1 MFSFPPINNIKDL
14 KQKISHLSLRS
25 PLDLVT
31 TDWHLQQP
39 MKEETDKKNYIEE
52 CDVTVETQDKEFGLT
67 FFDGSSPPR
76 IKEID
81 ILSCFVGIL
90 LVGDEILQINKRD
103 IKSPQDIDETTQSP
117 MTGLRNFQVRFR
129 RDNFYRLLVLKITKI
144 RRKPH
149 RFAIL
154 LQARWRQDMSLG
166 LIVTDKRENV
176 VVCDVKASSL
186 ALNHFYPG
194 DIITNVNGEKATSM
208 AEAKKVA
215 IRRSIAMQNTVTLRI
230 VRDIPPL
237 KRITDMAEDARSIL
251 LRNAGF
257 WRRDCMLKSIEE
269 KGEVKPQRVHFVP
282 KIESV
287 PFPVDETGKEL
298 IATPSRA
305 GGSIVENSSEDE
317 DEIEGEREIIFHE
330 DEDDEDI

>member
-1 MFSFPPINNIKDL
+1 MEKEKFIETEEMFSFPPINNIKDL

-25 PLDLVT
+25 PLALVT
-31 TDWHLQQP
+31 TDWHLRQP
-39 MKEETDKKNYIEE
+39 MSEEETDSKNYIEE
-52 CDVTVETQDKEFGLT
+52 RDVTVETQDKEFGLT

-117 MTGLRNFQVRFR
+117 MTGLRNFQ
-129 RDNFYRLLVLKITKI
+129 ITKI

-154 LQARWRQDMSLG
+154 LQARWRQDISLG

-186 ALNHFYPG
+186 AVNHFYPG
-194 DIITNVNGEKATSM
+194 DIITNVNGEKATKM
-208 AEAKKVA
+208 ADAKKA
-215 IRRSIAMQNTVTLRI
+215 IRTSIAMQNTVTLRI

-257 WRRDCMLKSIEE
+257 WRRECMLKSIEE
-269 KGEVKPQRVHFVP
+269 KGEVKPQRVYFVP

>member
-25 PLDLVT
+25 PLALVT

-39 MKEETDKKNYIEE
+39 MREETDKKNYIEE
-52 CDVTVETQDKEFGLT
+52 RDVTVETQDKEFGLT

-103 IKSPQDIDETTQSP
+103 IKSPQDIDEINHSP
-117 MTGLRNFQVRFR
+117 MEGLRNFQVRLR

-154 LQARWRQDMSLG
+154 LQARWRQDISLG
-166 LIVTDKRENV
+166 LIVTDK
-176 VVCDVKASSL
+176 ASSL
-186 ALNHFYPG
+186 AVNHFYPG
-194 DIITNVNGEKATSM
+194 DIITNVNGERVTRM
-208 AEAKKVA
+208 AEAKKA
-215 IRRSIAMQNTVTLRI
+215 IRTSIAMQNTVTLRI

-257 WRRDCMLKSIEE
+257 WRRECMLKSIEE
-269 KGEVKPQRVHFVP
+269 KGEVKPQRVYFVP